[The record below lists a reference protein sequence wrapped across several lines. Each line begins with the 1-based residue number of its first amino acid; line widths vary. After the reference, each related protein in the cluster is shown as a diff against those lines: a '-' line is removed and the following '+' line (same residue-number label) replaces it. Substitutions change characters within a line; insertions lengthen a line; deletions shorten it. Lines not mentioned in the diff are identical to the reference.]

1 MLEIASWSWS
11 NFLSYGDYVSTVD
24 LDSMNQCFIT
34 GIVESENGNNL
45 PGRSNGAGK
54 SSIIAALQWALF
66 GRTSHNS
73 NPGDKVINHYSKND
87 CWVKVVLTNGDSIL
101 RTRRQDGSCEVVYYH
116 SGCEQSIVADTL
128 STLKAQQSKL
138 NQVFKLDW
146 DVFSKSVFFS
156 VFDKSWMQMPDQQ
169 RKKVLERLLK
179 LDRFEYYAK
188 SAANRTSNEIT
199 VLDQTKAAIN
209 DRLRFLNELSRQIEN
224 QKNIVT
230 QFEIARSEKIRI
242 QQSYIDNFNNQLLSI
257 PDYDLSAVKQ
267 SWDDYYNLEKTINS
281 KINDLRNKKTQIYSD
296 MSLIRNTINRLTA
309 EISSW
314 ESFKGKICAS
324 CGQLV
329 ADDHIH
335 SKINPKSDELEKNK
349 SELPSREAVY
359 SQIDA
364 AILKA
369 SEFLSSKKPS
379 IAVDTVKAYI
389 DNKNNILK
397 QIEVCKNNILIISSE
412 PVPVADSLDELN
424 SSINRINSEIDDLKI
439 KIIEIENKVLHLEYI
454 KKAYSD
460 RNKIKSYVLAN
471 HIPFINERLDY
482 YLDVFGLDV
491 KIRLNNSL
499 GIDSNSWG
507 YDFQSSGER
516 RRTDVAMMLATYDMH
531 EQLYGRQCNV
541 LVLDEV
547 DGQMDQSGID
557 SLIHIIKN
565 DLSMRIGTTFVI
577 SHRDTMQNVF
587 GSEIIVRKRGSFS
600 YLEK

>member
-1 MLEIASWSWS
+1 MLEIASWSWC

-34 GIVESENGNNL
+34 GVVENENGNNI
-45 PGRSNGAGK
+45 PGKSNGAGK
-54 SSIIAALQWALF
+54 SSVIAALQWALF
-66 GRTSHNS
+66 GRTSHNA
-73 NPGDKVINHYSKND
+73 NPGDKVMNHYSKND
-87 CWVKVVLTNGDSIL
+87 CWAKVVLTNGDSIL
-101 RTRRQDGSCEVVYYH
+101 RTRRQDGSSEVVYYH

-128 STLKAQQSKL
+128 STLKAQQARL

-156 VFDKSWMQMPDQQ
+156 VFDKSWMQMQDQQ

-188 SAANRTSNEIT
+188 SASNRTSNEIS
-199 VLDQTKAAIN
+199 VLDKNKSSIN
-209 DRLRFLNELSRQIEN
+209 DRMRFLNELSRQIEN
-224 QKNIVT
+224 QKMIVV
-230 QFEIARSEKIRI
+230 QHESNKLRKIQE
-242 QQSYIDNFNNQLLSI
+242 QQSYIDTFKQQLQNIPEHDLASI
-257 PDYDLSAVKQ
+257 QAT
-267 SWDDYYNLEKTINS
+267 WDEYHKIEKNVND
-281 KINDLRNKKTQIYSD
+281 KINELRNKKTQIYSD
-296 MSLIRNTINRLTA
+296 ISLMKNTITRLTN
-309 EISSW
+309 EINSW
-314 ESFKGKICAS
+314 SSFKGKLCSS
-324 CGQLV
+324 CGQIV
-329 ADDHIH
+329 TDDHVH
-335 SKINPKSDELEKNK
+335 SKIDPKTDELNKNR
-349 SELPSREAVY
+349 EQLPTKESIY
-359 SQIDA
+359 TQIDS
-364 AILKA
+364 AIAKA
-369 SEFLSSKKPS
+369 SDFLISKKPS
-379 IAVDTVKAYI
+379 IAIETVKAYI
-389 DNKNNILK
+389 QNKNHILK
-397 QIEVCKNNILIISSE
+397 QIEICNNNIKIISSE
-412 PVPVADSLDELN
+412 PPPVLESLESLNSTIERINTEIEELN
-424 SSINRINSEIDDLKI
+424 VKSA
-439 KIIEIENKVLHLEYI
+439 EIEEKILHLEYI

-547 DGQMDQSGID
+547 DGQMDHCGID

-565 DLSMRIGTTFVI
+565 DLSKRIGTTFVI

-600 YLEK
+600 YIEK